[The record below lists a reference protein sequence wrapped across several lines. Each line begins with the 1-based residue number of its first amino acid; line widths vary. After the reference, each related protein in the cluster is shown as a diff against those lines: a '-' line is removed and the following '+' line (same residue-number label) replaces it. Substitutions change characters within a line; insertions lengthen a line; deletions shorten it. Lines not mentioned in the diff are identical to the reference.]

1 MKKKISDSFLPAP
14 LLSCAEGPTAAF
26 PAVLERD
33 PGAGRCGHG
42 SARWRARTRVDTRGH
57 TWTRVDVFGGDGS
70 QLPAGRQLQLFSR
83 NCLLLFLARSR
94 CLE

>member
-42 SARWRARTRVDTRGH
+42 SARWRARTRVD
-57 TWTRVDVFGGDGS
+57 VFGGDGS
-70 QLPAGRQLQLFSR
+70 QLPAGRQLRLFSR

>member
-33 PGAGRCGHG
+33 PGAG
-42 SARWRARTRVDTRGH
+42 SAGTAARGGERGH
-57 TWTRVDVFGGDGS
+57 AWTHVDVFGGDGS
-70 QLPAGRQLQLFSR
+70 QLPAGRQLRLFSR

>member
-26 PAVLERD
+26 PTVLERD

-57 TWTRVDVFGGDGS
+57 AWTCS
-70 QLPAGRQLQLFSR
+70 EAT
-83 NCLLLFLARSR
+83 ARSFPQAASFGCSHETVFCSSWLVR
-94 CLE
+94 VV

>member
-33 PGAGRCGHG
+33 PGAGSAGTA
-42 SARWRARTRVDTRGH
+42 ARWRARTRVDTRGH
-57 TWTRVDVFGGDGS
+57 AWTCS
-70 QLPAGRQLQLFSR
+70 EAT
-83 NCLLLFLARSR
+83 ARSFPQAASFGCSHETVFCSSWLVR
-94 CLE
+94 VV

>member
-42 SARWRARTRVDTRGH
+42 SAVESEDTRGH
-57 TWTRVDVFGGDGS
+57 TWTHVDVFGGDGS
-70 QLPAGRQLQLFSR
+70 QLPAGRQLRLFSR